1 MCCSLPSSISTFKK
15 ISLCDKVGCDY
26 NKCDWNGDA
35 WKASTDDPTAAPNFP
50 TLYPTAA
57 PTVYP
62 TAAPTFGKSC
72 NAVRHD
78 TIPPYLVV
86 FIDSN

>member
-1 MCCSLPSSISTFKK
+1 MCCSLPSSISTYKK

-35 WKASTDDPTAAPNFP
+35 WKASTDE
-50 TLYPTAA
+50 PTAA